1 MKAIYSKFI
10 LILFVCISFTACS
23 DKDDEIG
30 STKTAWQEIKVAV
43 VLPMEDG
50 QDKHWKQTLGL
61 FSDNF
66 EKAFRNQDKG
76 IRIKFEYYDE
86 STSDLTALS
95 KELSQRDDI
104 AAVIG
109 GQYSTDAQTM
119 ATILQPMQK
128 TFFTIATTE
137 ELIRAHAEG
146 GYLWA
151 MTETDITQC
160 EMLLSKVV
168 YYGGKSVALLVNDN
182 NDYGKTFTDW
192 FAFQASELGL
202 TIKGIY
208 SYDEATIDKVSS
220 EAAASGADFVICAPY
235 EVEDIANME
244 DAFQQQAQ
252 ENGTAPRTI
261 YSDTAFGA
269 NVISKLGSKC
279 EGLEGISFGSAP
291 ESGFDIS
298 YETYFGEQTALG
310 ESQVYDA
317 AMLIGY
323 ASYLQLQNAG
333 LDLMNALRKLVSGRN
348 EHTGSWMAEDMRQ
361 TIDAL
366 ANGETPDISGASG
379 SLDFDSKVYTN
390 VLQTTYY
397 HFKIY
402 QGKYITLDYLT
413 TDGSKRSDATLASWN
428 RKAEQM
434 QDFDEGTER
443 TYPTLDK
450 KWALLVAASQGWGN
464 YRHQADVLYMYQ
476 LLKKQG
482 YTDDRIVLV
491 MADDIANNTKN
502 PNQGEIRVSVGGENL
517 YYDVNIDYK
526 LSEISP
532 YDIQSILNGEKSER
546 LSQVIEADKDD
557 NVLIF
562 WSGHGKI
569 GELCWG
575 DNYSGFTS
583 YMANNTFQQMYD
595 NSRYRKLLFFIETC
609 YSGSVASQC
618 QGIPGALF
626 ITAANQYETS
636 KADVFNEKLRVWMSN
651 RFTSTLH
658 KQITENPMISLRDL
672 YYKLFIN
679 TVGSHVSVY
688 NAPNYGNIYKQS
700 MAEFLSVQ

>member
-1 MKAIYSKFI
+1 MKTIYSKVI
-10 LILFVCISFTACS
+10 LILLVCIGFTACS
-23 DKDDEIG
+23 DKDDESG
-30 STKTAWQEIKVAV
+30 STKTEWQEVKVAV

-50 QDKHWKQTLGL
+50 LDKHWKQTLGL

-66 EKAFRNQDKG
+66 EKAFRNKAKG
-76 IRIKFEYYDE
+76 IRVNFEYYDE

-95 KELSQRDDI
+95 KELSQRDDL

-119 ATILQPMQK
+119 AAILQPMQK

-137 ELIRAHAEG
+137 ELIRAHAG
-146 GYLWA
+146 SGYLWA

-168 YYGGKSVALLVNDN
+168 YYGGKSVALLVNDH
-182 NDYGKTFTDW
+182 NDYGKTITDW

-202 TIKGIY
+202 TIKGVY

-220 EAAASGADFVICAPY
+220 EAAASSADFVICAPY

-244 DAFQQQAQ
+244 EAFQQQAQ
-252 ENGTAPRTI
+252 ENGTAPRTL

-323 ASYLQLQNAG
+323 ASYLQTLNTG
-333 LDLMNALRKLVSGRN
+333 LDIKDALRKLVSGRN

-366 ANGETPDISGASG
+366 ANGETPNISGASG

-450 KWALLVAASQGWGN
+450 NWALLVATSTGWSN
-464 YRHQADVLYMYQ
+464 YRHQADVLAMYQ

-482 YTDDRIVLV
+482 YTDDRIVLI
-491 MADDIANNTKN
+491 MEDDIAENAKN
-502 PNQGEIRVSVGGENL
+502 PEKGIIQVKVGGENL
-517 YYDVNIDYK
+517 YHDLKIDYK
-526 LSEISP
+526 TSDLHPS
-532 YDIQSILNGEKSER
+532 DLQKILNGEKDER
-546 LSQVIEADKDD
+546 LTQVIGADEND
-557 NVLIF
+557 NVLVF
-562 WSGHGKI
+562 WSGHGMK
-569 GELCWG
+569 GELNWG
-575 DNYSGFTS
+575 NESHGFDETLAMNVVS
-583 YMANNTFQQMYD
+583 QMAEQKH
-595 NSRYRKLLFFIETC
+595 YRKLLFLIETC
-609 YSGSVASQC
+609 YSGSVAAAC
-618 QGIPGALF
+618 EGIPGVLL
-626 ITAANQYETS
+626 ITATNENETS
-636 KADVFNEKLRVWMSN
+636 KADVYNEKKGVWMSN
-651 RFTSTLH
+651 RFTSTLQE
-658 KQITENPMISLRDL
+658 QISSNPSISMRDL

-679 TVGSHVSVY
+679 TVGSHVKVY
-688 NAPNYGNIYKQS
+688 NANNYGNIYKQT
-700 MAEFLSVQ
+700 MAEFLSAQ